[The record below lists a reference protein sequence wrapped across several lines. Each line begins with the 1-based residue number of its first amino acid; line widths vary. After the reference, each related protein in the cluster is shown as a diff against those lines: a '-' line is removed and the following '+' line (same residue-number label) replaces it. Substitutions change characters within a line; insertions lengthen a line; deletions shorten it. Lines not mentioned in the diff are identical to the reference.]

1 MAKLLVTG
9 GAGFIGSHCCL
20 VLLKAGYEIIV
31 LDSFV
36 NSSIISLHRISRIL
50 NINLEAR
57 LKIIKGDI
65 RDITLLRKIFLEEKS
80 KSEPISGVI
89 HFAGL
94 KAVGESVI
102 NPLEYW
108 DVNVNGSRVLF
119 KVMDEFTC
127 RTIVFS
133 SSATIYGLP
142 DSVPI
147 NEKSALNPINP
158 YGRTKSTVESILNDL
173 YFSNKDKWKIANL
186 RYFNPVGAHSS
197 GFIGEDPKDIPNNI
211 FPIICQVASGK
222 REKIRIFGD
231 DWPTEDGTGIR
242 DYIHVMDLVEGHFLA
257 LRYLAKSNPQI
268 VAINLGTGHG
278 ASVLNLI
285 STFSRVNDIE
295 IPYEIVSRR
304 DGDVAISIADPSL
317 AENILG
323 WRAKRNLEEMC
334 KDGWNWQL
342 NNLEGYK

>member
-9 GAGFIGSHCCL
+9 GAGFIGSHCCI
-20 VLLKAGYEIIV
+20 VLLEAGYEIIV

-36 NSSIISLHRISRIL
+36 NSSIIALQRISGII

-65 RDITLLRKIFLEEKS
+65 RDIDLLRRIFSEEQS
-80 KSEPISGVI
+80 KSEPILGVI

-94 KAVGESVI
+94 KAVGESVT

-108 DVNVNGSRVLF
+108 DVNVNGSRVLL
-119 KVMDEFTC
+119 KVMEEYKC
-127 RTIVFS
+127 HTIVFS

-147 NEKSALNPINP
+147 NEKSAVKPINP
-158 YGRTKSTVESILNDL
+158 YRRTKSTVELILNDL
-173 YFSNKDKWKIANL
+173 YLSDKNKWKIANL
-186 RYFNPVGAHSS
+186 RYFNPVGAHAS
-197 GFIGEDPKDIPNNI
+197 GLIGEDPQDIPNNI
-211 FPIICQVASGK
+211 FPLICQVASGK

-242 DYIHVMDLVEGHFLA
+242 DYIHVMDLAEGHSFA
-257 LRYLAKSNPQI
+257 LKYLLESDPQI

-278 ASVLNLI
+278 ASVFNLI
-285 STFSRVNDIE
+285 STFSKVNNIE

-304 DGDVAISIADPSL
+304 DGDVAISIADPAL
-317 AENILG
+317 AEKILG
-323 WRAKRNLEEMC
+323 WKAKRNLEKMC
-334 KDGWNWQL
+334 KDGWKWQSK
-342 NNLEGYK
+342 NLEGYK